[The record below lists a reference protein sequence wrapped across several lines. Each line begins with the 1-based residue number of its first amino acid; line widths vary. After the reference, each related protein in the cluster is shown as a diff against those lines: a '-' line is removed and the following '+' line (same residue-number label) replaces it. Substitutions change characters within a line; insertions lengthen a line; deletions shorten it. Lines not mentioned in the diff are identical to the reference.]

1 MNNMVTIKKIEIKD
15 YFGRGNFE
23 WSLDPVVNILG
34 GKNGSGKSTIFK
46 LCYTLLANE
55 KINESLDDKFKKVF
69 KEVVLSFSNGWTLKW
84 PANKSNVVTL
94 SLDGGTTSL
103 LRDVSVTS
111 DDKGLIR
118 KFSELQNLIHV
129 YLINS
134 FEQHVDKAI
143 LYGQQPKTIP
153 LDDPTMLDLM
163 IKDQIDLRNKDFSK
177 SMEEFIDAP
186 DDDNQARNQYAKNYK
201 MVYSA
206 LNNFL
211 QDYDSKIGSSF
222 EFTKKGKLISYENLS
237 MGEKQILLLL
247 LMVSNTKQQPCIFFM
262 DEPDLSMHID
272 WKEILVKEL
281 HNLNPNM
288 QIILSTHAPSVITG
302 WRDKVK
308 EVDQLI
314 KK

>member
-1 MNNMVTIKKIEIKD
+1 MNMVTIKKIEIKS
-15 YFGRGNFE
+15 FFERGDFE
-23 WSLDPVVNILG
+23 WNLDPVVNILG

-186 DDDNQARNQYAKNYK
+186 DGDNKARNQYAKNYK
-201 MVYSA
+201 MVYSS

-222 EFTKKGKLISYENLS
+222 EFTKKGKQISYENLS

-247 LMVSNTKQQPCIFFM
+247 LMVSNTQQRPCIFFM